1 MNDNSNAAT
10 AAEPMPID
18 TPSAMPHPT
27 QKAPKKWIGLLALA
41 AGLGVGEL
49 VTGFDRLLRSPVI
62 AAGDWIIDHT
72 PGWLERFAIR
82 TFGGNDKLVLK
93 WGIFVVLIALSLR
106 LAGVMAARR
115 NVARIVVVV
124 VAIVGAL
131 MAAGGRA
138 GRAVDMLPA
147 LIGGAVTLLVLEK
160 LVPVRRLMDEPL
172 TPAAGV
178 ADRRQ
183 FMLMASGAGVV
194 ALGGFGLSKALRS
207 RYSAALDRAKAVLPK
222 SKSLPPAPAGVDLGI
237 EGLSPFFTPNKNF
250 YLIDASQGAPNVSRA
265 AWRLRIHGMV
275 DKEININFDDL
286 LARPQFETDVT
297 ISCVSNEVGGDLVGT
312 ARWQGIRL
320 DDLLSEAGIK
330 PEADQIVGRSVD
342 GWTGGFPT
350 AVLDGRDAMI
360 AIGMNGEP
368 LPVSHG
374 YPARLI
380 VPGIYGYVSATK
392 WLSEIELTTFDK
404 FQGFWVPRGWAAKA
418 PIKTSSRID
427 VPGRSIQAGPTKIA
441 GVAWAGLRAISK
453 VEVQID
459 GGEWQVATL
468 ADELAKSTWRQWV
481 LDWNAPKGN
490 HIVAVRATDGTGETQ
505 TAKESPPD
513 PDGATGYHTIQVK
526 VS

>member
-1 MNDNSNAAT
+1 MNDTTEDSAALPVP
-10 AAEPMPID
+10 A
-18 TPSAMPHPT
+18 PT
-27 QKAPKKWIGLLALA
+27 TQQATDRPAKWIGLLASA
-41 AGLGVGEL
+41 AGLGIAEL
-49 VTGFDRLLRSPVI
+49 VTGFDRLLRSPVL
-62 AAGDWIIDHT
+62 AVGDWIIDHT

-93 WGIFVVLIALSLR
+93 WGIFLVLIALSLR
-106 LAGVMAARR
+106 LAGLMAARR
-115 NVARIVVVV
+115 NVARATVIGVS
-124 VAIVGAL
+124 IVGAL
-131 MAAGGRA
+131 MASGGRA
-138 GRAVDMLPA
+138 GRVVDVLPA
-147 LIGGAVTLLVLEK
+147 LIGGVVTLLVLEK
-160 LVPVRRLMDEPL
+160 LVPARLK
-172 TPAAGV
+172 AGYSSEHV
-178 ADRRQ
+178 TQAADRRQ
-183 FMLMASGAGVV
+183 FMILAGGAGVLAV
-194 ALGGFGLSKALRS
+194 GGFGLSKALRT

-427 VPGRSIQAGPTKIA
+427 VPGRNLKAGSAKIA

-459 GGEWQVATL
+459 GGPWQEAKL
-468 ADELAKSTWRQWV
+468 AEELAKSTWRQWV
-481 LDWNAPKGN
+481 LDWDAPKGN
-490 HIVAVRATDGTGETQ
+490 HVLAVRATDGTGETQ

-513 PDGATGYHTIQVK
+513 PDGATGYHMKQVT